1 MDDNL
6 YMIVDYILN
15 QAEDKD
21 VDVILKAVKKRYDDM
36 DGSGA
41 MGLKP
46 GQMARE
52 TASQV
57 SSQVGFSRD
66 MVRDTVKNMARGIII
81 ENAPELSGDQV
92 DELLDTW
99 VPDPEQAAAAARNQP
114 PLPRDVIITMVDQ
127 FLRYSQ
133 DRMMATEIMEL
144 ENQIPGWAT
153 KYWERFPPELRQI
166 LALFLKGKMQE
177 QEFQTAL
184 KTIMDGL
191 PS

>member
-1 MDDNL
+1 MDDKL

-15 QAEDKD
+15 QAEDRD
-21 VDVILKAVKKRYDDM
+21 VDVILKAIKKRYDDRE
-36 DGSGA
+36 GSGA

-52 TASQV
+52 TASQI

-66 MVRDTVKNMARGIII
+66 MVRDTVKNMARDIII
-81 ENAPELSGDQV
+81 KNAPELSSDQV

-99 VPDPEQAAAAARNQP
+99 VPDPEQAAAAARNQAL
-114 PLPRDVIITMVDQ
+114 LPRDVLITMVDQ
-127 FLRYSQ
+127 FMRYSQ
-133 DRMMATEIMEL
+133 DLMTATEIMEL

-153 KYWERFPPELRQI
+153 KYWEKFPPELRQI
-166 LALFLKGKMQE
+166 LALYLKGKMQE
-177 QEFQTAL
+177 AEFQPAL

-191 PS
+191 PD